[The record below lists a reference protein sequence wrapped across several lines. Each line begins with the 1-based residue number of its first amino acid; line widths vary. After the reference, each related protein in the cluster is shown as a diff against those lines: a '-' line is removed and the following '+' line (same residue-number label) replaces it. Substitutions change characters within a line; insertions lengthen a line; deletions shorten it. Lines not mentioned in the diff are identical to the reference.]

1 MSEKEIREQWIP
13 MCRQGTI
20 IKETRERGDVSFF
33 YVVTAPKFKK
43 FSHDE
48 NGIELEGIWFSKPCH
63 VFMDKMLTNTEHIR
77 IHTIAC
83 WGSVKLE
90 VSSYEE
96 MLEFY
101 HNDYK
106 NEIREYYEKIKTIKT
121 FIRTFK
127 RTLHSLDDTM
137 NEQYR
142 DMLKLSNKTVCQ
154 ASSEFSSVA
163 VGISEEA

>member
-1 MSEKEIREQWIP
+1 MKKCLNFII
-13 MCRQGTI
+13 MTI
-20 IKETRERGDVSFF
+20 
-33 YVVTAPKFKK
+33 
-43 FSHDE
+43 
-48 NGIELEGIWFSKPCH
+48 
-63 VFMDKMLTNTEHIR
+63 
-77 IHTIAC
+77 
-83 WGSVKLE
+83 
-90 VSSYEE
+90 
-96 MLEFY
+96 
-101 HNDYK
+101 K